1 MPCPES
7 SCREAGAALA
17 ILAVIILGAAL
28 LGCQTAPT
36 PEQVNAYA
44 NAAHTVVH
52 GAVQDYKQ
60 VAPLIRR

>member
-28 LGCQTAPT
+28 LGCQTLPT
-36 PEQVNAYA
+36 AEQVNAYA
-44 NAAHTVVH
+44 NATHTAIH
-52 GAVQDYKQ
+52 GGISDYKEIKK
-60 VAPLIRR
+60 VSYH